1 MKILDE
7 MWTALAAYQPQ
18 ADADGH
24 GESWAKMC
32 GEKTLSAADDA
43 TYYAAYAGAAYAGA
57 AYAGA
62 AANVAAAAAA
72 AAAAAEKHAQ
82 RAIDIINK
90 AKEKNT
96 CRITNHK

>member
-1 MKILDE
+1 MVLVPGASVE
-7 MWTALAAYQPQ
+7 TG
-18 ADADGH
+18 DGP
-24 GESWAKMC
+24 
-32 GEKTLSAADDA
+32 
-43 TYYAAYAGAAYAGA
+43 GAAPVVGVAATAAAAAG
-57 AYAGA
+57 